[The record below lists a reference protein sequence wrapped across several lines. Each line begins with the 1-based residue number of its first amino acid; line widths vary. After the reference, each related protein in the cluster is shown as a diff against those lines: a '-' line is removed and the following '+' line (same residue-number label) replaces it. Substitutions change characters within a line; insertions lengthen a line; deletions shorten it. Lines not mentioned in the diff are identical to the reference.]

1 MTLHEPHYRGKSK
14 VHAKRLSLQA
24 LVLAAGR
31 GSRFGGSKLQASYR
45 NRPLLAYPLAVVA
58 AAGERG
64 LIAGGRVVIAADDDA
79 SLELVR
85 EMKLE
90 PVSNSAPEL
99 GLSHSLQLGLDALRD
114 TEAEAALILLGDQPL
129 VRIEVVESLISSWHS
144 GGGAIIRPRYEA
156 SPGIPGHPVLVA
168 RSMWPWIRQMKGDA
182 GFASLGSGGETLVD
196 VTGQNPDV
204 DTLGDLQA
212 LEVLQ
217 P

>member
-1 MTLHEPHYRGKSK
+1 VTLHEPHHRGKSK
-14 VHAKRLSLQA
+14 AHAKRLSLQA

-31 GSRFGGSKLQASYR
+31 GTRFGGSKLQARYR
-45 NRPLLAYPLAVVA
+45 NRPLLAYPLSIVA
-58 AAGERG
+58 AAAERG
-64 LIAGGRVVIAADDDA
+64 LVEGGKVVIPQDDAA

-90 PVSNSAPEL
+90 AVPNSAPEL

-129 VRIEVVESLISSWHS
+129 VRIEVVEALIASWHT

-156 SPGIPGHPVLVA
+156 TPLVPGHPVLVA
-168 RSMWPWIRQMKGDA
+168 RSMWPGIRRMKGDA

-196 VTGQNPDV
+196 VHGQNPDV

-212 LEVLQ
+212 LEVFQ

>member
-1 MTLHEPHYRGKSK
+1 
-14 VHAKRLSLQA
+14 
-24 LVLAAGR
+24 
-31 GSRFGGSKLQASYR
+31 
-45 NRPLLAYPLAVVA
+45 LLAYPLAAVA

-64 LIAGGRVVIAADDDA
+64 LIDAGRVVIAADDDA

-90 PVSNSAPEL
+90 PVPNSVPEL
-99 GLSHSLQLGLDALRD
+99 GLSHSLQLGLEALRD

-129 VRIEVVESLISSWHS
+129 VRIEVVEALIASWHS
-144 GGGAIIRPRYEA
+144 GGGAIIRPRYGA
-156 SPGIPGHPVLVA
+156 TPLVPGHPVVVA
-168 RSMWPWIRQMKGDA
+168 RSMWQEIRQTKGDA

-204 DTLGDLQA
+204 DTLEDLQA
-212 LEVLQ
+212 LEVFQ

>member
-1 MTLHEPHYRGKSK
+1 VTLHEPHHRGKSK
-14 VHAKRLSLQA
+14 AQAKRLSLHA

-31 GSRFGGSKLQASYR
+31 GTRFGGSKLQARYR

-64 LIAGGRVVIAADDDA
+64 LIDGGQVVIATDDAA

-90 PVSNSAPEL
+90 AVPNSAPEL

-114 TEAEAALILLGDQPL
+114 TDAEAALILLGDQPL
-129 VRIEVVESLISSWHS
+129 VRIQVVEALISSWHRA
-144 GGGAIIRPRYEA
+144 GGAIIRPRYEA
-156 SPGIPGHPVLVA
+156 SPEIPGHPVLVA
-168 RSMWPWIRQMKGDA
+168 RSMWPRIQQVKGDA
-182 GFASLGSGGETLVD
+182 GFASLGSVGETLVD